1 MCNYSCEG
9 MVKMFLGFKKLQM
22 RTLHVNNASQSACRS
37 LVADLHVLGVIGQRA
52 ERTRLA

>member
-1 MCNYSCEG
+1 
-9 MVKMFLGFKKLQM
+9 MVMMFLGFKKLQM